1 MCAGACRSRAPAWGP
16 VMDSGHVVHSLLRT
30 IVVAAACVVS
40 GCASAPRLTVPIDL
54 VTITGPASSAAADE
68 VSSCAPPITVQR
80 EELLVSPVDVEGV
93 SRKIY
98 ELVSSRRTYPE
109 WARLRG
115 WQGTARV
122 CVAVSG
128 NGAIL
133 QARLARTSG
142 NAFLDNEALQLVRSA
157 PRISLERPL
166 PVPFVLAI
174 IPINYWLTD
183 MPPHFQQLAAEVKW
197 LLQTKGQYPLAAFA
211 SRPDGNLI
219 LGVMLRADGS
229 IEHLELQQ
237 SSGSEVLDQAATQLL
252 EQVAPFPTQP
262 FSGGRPVRLLIPI
275 AYRYDY
281 TVR

>member
-1 MCAGACRSRAPAWGP
+1 MMDRSQLLR
-16 VMDSGHVVHSLLRT
+16 SLLRT
-30 IVVAAACVVS
+30 MALTAACVVS
-40 GCASAPRLTVPIDL
+40 GCANTPLLTVPIEL
-54 VTITGPASSAAADE
+54 VTITGPAPSAVSDD
-68 VSSCAPPITVQR
+68 VSSCYPPIKVLR

-93 SRKIY
+93 SRKLY
-98 ELVSSRRTYPE
+98 ELVNSRRTYPE

-122 CVAVSG
+122 CVVVSG
-128 NGAIL
+128 NGEIL

-157 PRISLERPL
+157 QRISLERPL
-166 PVPFVLAI
+166 PVPFVLAV

-183 MPPHFQQLAAEVKW
+183 MPPHFQQLAAEVKGV
-197 LLQTKGQYPLAAFA
+197 LQAKGQYPLAAFE

-219 LGVMLRADGS
+219 LGVTLRPDGS
-229 IEHLELQQ
+229 LQQIEVQQ
-237 SSGSEVLDQAATQLL
+237 SSGSEVLDHAATQLL

-262 FSGGRPVRLLIPI
+262 FSGGMPVRLLVPI

-281 TVR
+281 TMR